1 MDSKNFGFE
10 TLQIHAGQKPDATTK
25 ATGLPLYLSNAFT
38 FDDANQ
44 AARIFALEEGGYFYS
59 RLSNPTVDALQT
71 RMAAL
76 DGGVGAVA
84 FSSGTAAIMGLI
96 MTVCQSGDEIVA
108 ANNLYGG
115 TIGSLSGTM
124 VAMGFKSHFV
134 DPKDLNALEAAIN
147 DKTKIIFVESVGNPN
162 GDMLDFDAISAIAKK
177 YGILLVVD
185 NTTPTPYLFRPI
197 EHGCDIV
204 VHSATKFIGGHGT
217 TLGGIIVDSG
227 NFDWRASG
235 KFPQLTKP
243 DASYHNVVF
252 DEVAGNKA
260 YITRIRAIYLR
271 DTGAAI
277 SPFNAFL
284 LLQGVETL
292 SLRVERHVENAL
304 KIVDYLNNH
313 PLVEKVN
320 HPSLKDSSY
329 NHLYKRYFKNGAG
342 SIFTFEIK
350 GGALE
355 AKKFIDSLEIFSL
368 LANVA
373 DVKSLVIHPASTTHS
388 QMNEQEL
395 LNSGIK
401 PNTIRL
407 SIGTEHICDLIED
420 LDNAFKQI

>member
-76 DGGVGAVA
+76 DGGIGAVA

-162 GDMLDFDAISAIAKK
+162 GDMLDFDAIS
-177 YGILLVVD
+177 GILLVVD

-197 EHGCDIV
+197 EHGADLV
-204 VHSATKFIGGHGT
+204 VYSTTKYLAGHGNVM
-217 TLGGIIVDSG
+217 GGVVVDSG
-227 NFDWRASG
+227 NFKWKDNPRYPL
-235 KFPQLTKP
+235 FNTP
-243 DASYHNVVF
+243 D
-252 DEVAGNKA
+252 KA
-260 YITRIRAIYLR
+260 YHDLVYANLGKEAFCTKAVAKTLR
-271 DTGAAI
+271 DLGGCM
-277 SPFNAFL
+277 SPFNAYMTL
-284 LLQGVETL
+284 LGLETL
-292 SLRVERHVENAL
+292 SLRMKKHVENARAL
-304 KIVDYLNNH
+304 ANFLNECED
-313 PLVEKVN
+313 VEWV
-320 HPSLKDSSY
+320 SY
-329 NHLYKRYFKNGAG
+329 AELPDNPNYELAKKYFPNGFGGLY
-342 SIFTFEIK
+342 TFGVK
-350 GGALE
+350 GGVDGGKTVINNIKL
-355 AKKFIDSLEIFSL
+355 FIHVTNFADSRSL
-368 LANVA
+368 LT
-373 DVKSLVIHPASTTHS
+373 HPASTTHA
-388 QMNEQEL
+388 QMSKEEQLAGGVKEE
-395 LNSGIK
+395 
-401 PNTIRL
+401 TIRMSVGL
-407 SIGTEHICDLIED
+407 EDVNDLIAD
-420 LDNAFKQI
+420 LKQAFAKIKK